1 MFHINCITKILLI
14 PILNTEILVVFKIQ
28 QGTGDSIGAVLLKEK
43 KLKRK
48 GLRERDEAV
57 KTRKDRVKRKQHQ
70 KEAPLR
76 ACSILPSD
84 SLDPNLIFI
93 ILMFILLVTSLTS
106 VTSACLVRNLSNYWS
121 FSQIFKSIWQQDYVT

>member
-1 MFHINCITKILLI
+1 M
-14 PILNTEILVVFKIQ
+14 
-28 QGTGDSIGAVLLKEK
+28 GDSIGAVLLKEK

-57 KTRKDRVKRKQHQ
+57 KTRKDRVKREQHQ
-70 KEAPLR
+70 KEAALK

-121 FSQIFKSIWQQDYVT
+121 FSQTFKSIWQQDYVT